1 MAKAYVRVCIEPG
14 YEKGLK
20 EKLVKEKGV
29 LSAEITAGEQ
39 DMIVLVEA
47 NSYEE
52 ILNFV
57 LTKIR
62 KEQGVKITWTNFIL
76 NP

>member
-14 YEKGLK
+14 YEVKLK
-20 EKLVKEKGV
+20 EKLSKEKGV

-76 NP
+76 NI